1 MNVPFLNSLKASS
14 SSSRLFITMGPPQ
27 TIGSFREEPTTKGN
41 VRLPV
46 RLSPLPVRPYLLQ
59 EREQNIIWHNPY
71 FPQIAVSLRG
81 KASLPA
87 NREIGFH
94 HRVLRCTSMRRQR
107 AKLHPNMLSEH
118 TNCPESPVSPGGCL
132 IRSGRLPC
140 RTSPPGCHPEQ
151 CPYMPVEPFFAA
163 GKLTHSWHPSI
174 LSDGCGISL
183 WSIPEPAVIH
193 WHPMDWITPLFPR
206 LSSCSIVPLTR

>member
-27 TIGSFREEPTTKGN
+27 TIGSFRGGADNKRKRAPSGPAFTSTGSS
-41 VRLPV
+41 VS
-46 RLSPLPVRPYLLQ
+46 SPG
-59 EREQNIIWHNPY
+59 
-71 FPQIAVSLRG
+71 AG
-81 KASLPA
+81 KACLPA

-118 TNCPESPVSPGGCL
+118 TNCLESPVSPGGCL
-132 IRSGRLPC
+132 IRFGRLPC

-151 CPYMPVEPFFAA
+151 CPCMPVEPFF
-163 GKLTHSWHPSI
+163 LQR
-174 LSDGCGISL
+174 
-183 WSIPEPAVIH
+183 VN
-193 WHPMDWITPLFPR
+193 
-206 LSSCSIVPLTR
+206 